1 LSEKLFYLRSTEG
14 ILLDFLLLH
23 RRYALLEF
31 HELRLGKG
39 YTLSLVS
46 LINLDSGLS
55 LLEVL
60 LLLRLTWLISCR
72 LSGSFT
78 LTLRHGRGLI
88 EIKDQLL
95 EDGSQV
101 TSLLVPLHEGR
112 ALVGIGASLNEL
124 MSDTTADGQD
134 GLFMREIRSESHL
147 DIDWGF
153 RHR

>member
-1 LSEKLFYLRSTEG
+1 MSEKLFYLRSTEG
-14 ILLDFLLLH
+14 VLFNFLLLH
-23 RRYALLEF
+23 RRYTLLEF
-31 HELRLGKG
+31 HELGLGNG
-39 YTLSLVS
+39 YALSLVS

-72 LSGSFT
+72 LSRSFS
-78 LTLRHGRGLI
+78 LTLRYGRGLI

-101 TSLLVPLHEGR
+101 TSLLVPLHKGWT
-112 ALVGIGASLNEL
+112 LVGIGASLNEL
-124 MSDTTADGQD
+124 MSDTTAYGQD

-147 DIDWGF
+147 DIDWSF
-153 RHR
+153 RHG